1 MPWTHIQLND
11 GTNGDSY
18 FVAIGVELISS
29 AGTSIPSIAFGTW
42 QRGNGQ
48 VGVDITEEA
57 LSVGFEH
64 IGTLQILA
72 KIQPAA

>member
-1 MPWTHIQLND
+1 M
-11 GTNGDSY
+11 
-18 FVAIGVELISS
+18 AIGVELISS

-64 IGTLQILA
+64 IGT
-72 KIQPAA
+72 